1 MKLFNKEIHFPNLFK
16 KKEPIKLGYDIED
29 LKKIKKKYR
38 AKALKLLKEYENGLV
53 ISVDKDINQKEMLD
67 AKRKEIYG

>member
-1 MKLFNKEIHFPNLFK
+1 MKLFGKEIHFPKLFK

-38 AKALKLLKEYENGLV
+38 AKALKLLKEYENGIV
-53 ISVDKDINQKEMLD
+53 ISLNRDINQKEMIEL
-67 AKRKEIYG
+67 KRRELNG